1 MNKNL
6 YAKVF
11 LQQLGKPPTDENVA
25 EVMPLWWQNTR
36 DKKEGGLGLTETG
49 YNTLKDIGLEF
60 YEIPF
65 PLDMIITAQVMIY
78 LDRYIDSPYYLTKKS
93 VFVTNEKK
101 AVELTLFSGD
111 IRKYGLA
118 KAMRRPVE
126 DNNADNLQ

>member
-6 YAKVF
+6 YTKVF
-11 LQQLGKPPTDENVA
+11 LQQLGRSTTDENVA
-25 EVMPLWWQNTR
+25 EVMALWWQNTR

-60 YEIPF
+60 YEISF
-65 PLDMIITAQVMIY
+65 PLDMTITAQVMIY

>member
-6 YAKVF
+6 YTKVF
-11 LQQLGKPPTDENVA
+11 LQQLGTPPTDENVV

-65 PLDMIITAQVMIY
+65 PLDMTITAQVMIY

-118 KAMRRPVE
+118 KAMRRPIE

>member
-6 YAKVF
+6 YTKVF
-11 LQQLGKPPTDENVA
+11 LQQLGRSYSDQNVA
-25 EVMPLWWQNTR
+25 EVMSLWWQNTR

-49 YNTLKDIGLEF
+49 FDTLKEMGLDF

-65 PLDMIITAQVMIY
+65 PMDMPLTAQVMIY
-78 LDRYIDSPYYLTKKS
+78 LDKYIDSPYYLTKKS

-118 KAMRRPVE
+118 KAMRRPAE
-126 DNNADNLQ
+126 NNDEHNL

>member
-1 MNKNL
+1 MNKNI
-6 YAKVF
+6 YTKIF
-11 LQQLGKPPTDENVA
+11 LQQLGKSVSEAAIA
-25 EVMPLWWQNTR
+25 EALPLWWQNTR

-49 YNTLKDIGLEF
+49 FNTVKEMGIEF

-65 PLDMIITAQVMIY
+65 PLDMPLTAQVMIY

-118 KAMRRPVE
+118 KAMRRPSE
-126 DNNADNLQ
+126 DPDEHNL